1 MRIGRLAVLVTVWA
15 VGCSLLL
22 AQKSPST
29 GTALRVLSSNGVK
42 PAVEELIP
50 QMERS
55 AGREIKVQFN
65 STQKLREMIE
75 AGEPFDVVILTVEGI
90 DDLIRKGRITAGT
103 RTDIG
108 RVGIGIGVRAGAAKP
123 DLRTPEALKQAFLRA
138 KSISLNPIGA
148 SAAHFNRILDRL
160 GIAEAVKPK
169 LIEDS
174 VSGRPQRNVAEGKA
188 ELVFTLIPEI
198 RYFPG
203 VELAGPLPSV
213 LQNYTNFAAGVAANT
228 TNAELARALIK
239 LMISP
244 EGVSVL
250 ESKDVEPH

>member
-42 PAVEELIP
+42 PAVEELTP

-55 AGREIKVQFN
+55 TGHEIKVQFN

-90 DDLIRKGRITAGT
+90 DDLIRKGKIAAGT

-123 DLRTPEALKQAFLRA
+123 EALKQAFLRA

-148 SAAHFNRILDRL
+148 SATHFNRILDRL

-198 RYFPG
+198 RFFPG
-203 VELAGPLPSV
+203 VELAGPLPSD